1 MHRITENGRMDES
14 GWVTLAL
21 RTDYLALFM
30 IFFIADEY
38 ITHARPFLPKTYHS
52 FSFILMI
59 VTITC
64 DREFS
69 DNFCQN
75 SPFKVKVY
83 LPLLVSLKSIHGN

>member
-38 ITHARPFLPKTYHS
+38 ITHARPFLPKHNSS
-52 FSFILMI
+52 FLGLQIL
-59 VTITC
+59 TILEISC
-64 DREFS
+64 VFLEFT
-69 DNFCQN
+69 
-75 SPFKVKVY
+75 
-83 LPLLVSLKSIHGN
+83 I